1 MKHFDLILPIKTT
14 MNDLYGDE
22 SDHIVCEI
30 CGCCKIC
37 DDCTC
42 YDKEV

>member
-1 MKHFDLILPIKTT
+1 MKHFDRMPEVKIT
-14 MNDLYGDE
+14 MDDLYGSE
-22 SDHIVCEI
+22 HIACVH

-42 YDKEV
+42 EEL